1 MTACDVDL
9 GCAPRIKV
17 AGEEE
22 VEMFLAFTACD
33 GGFVLGED
41 DVVIV
46 RPFGNGSHEYN
57 PVQYLCI
64 V

>member
-1 MTACDVDL
+1 MVDL
-9 GCAPRIKV
+9 QCAPRTKV

-22 VEMFLAFTACD
+22 VEMFLAFTPCD
-33 GGFVLGED
+33 GGFVLGKD

-46 RPFGNGSHEYN
+46 RLFENGGHEYN
-57 PVQYLCI
+57 PVQCLYI